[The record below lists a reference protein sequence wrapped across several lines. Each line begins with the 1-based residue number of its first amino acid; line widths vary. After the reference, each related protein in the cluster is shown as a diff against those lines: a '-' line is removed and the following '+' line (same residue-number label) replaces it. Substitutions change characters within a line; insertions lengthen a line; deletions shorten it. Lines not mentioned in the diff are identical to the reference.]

1 MISVRRLGI
10 ALVAIGVVLSAV
22 YATGAFDSMTASRTA
37 TVNVAGDASGY
48 LGLQPAPGPNGK
60 YATDKNGKLRVAVD
74 ETADAAGAGVNA
86 HSTARLA
93 NVFTVTNQGTAPV
106 ALWFS
111 ETDDAVTLER
121 GTTKKPIEGSGNAV
135 ALDPGSTV
143 SVTLAIDASET
154 GPETTFRPL
163 LSLHASSDL
172 STVSANSSG
181 SGQVSGP
188 SGDPSGGE
196 GTARPESVDPVAGNG
211 SKSSDS
217 KATPPPEEE
226 TVSFGPLEIKESD
239 AQAFEDGLLYGEVG
253 MPGGVAP
260 KDTAS
265 SPYYMLA
272 QFAIGFVPGLGDFAD
287 ARDAI
292 QSGLKGDVAG
302 MVLSG
307 AAAIPGL
314 GFAAD
319 GTKLVDFTKDWI
331 KRFSSKTKAL
341 SKAFAKHVATHM
353 PDKQVIQL
361 LDLFSGGRASE
372 LQESGKSVDEIIELA
387 ENGALK
393 KDPKKKKE
401 LVADGGQPISTIKDK
416 IGNGK
421 FVDDD
426 LTDENYKHISEH
438 GDPDKTILATRPKKQ
453 RIKNGQV
460 VWLEKGSNDGGWMH
474 IKNRHIKGELGIEDK
489 KITSLFPMGQTVK
502 GEKMPDKISENKL
515 KNMVI
520 DAVKNEKGKS
530 AIYDNIEY
538 TFYPSKNGYPDS
550 GIKEMTVKVDED
562 GKIIS
567 AYPEEGPAVKK
578 WVAGLNNGN
587 GGFLNE

>member
-163 LSLHASSDL
+163 LSLHGSSDL
-172 STVSANSSG
+172 DTVSASG
-181 SGQVSGP
+181 GASGQASD
-188 SGDPSGGE
+188 SAGDPSDGE
-196 GTARPESVDPVAGNG
+196 GTPRPESVDPVAGNG
-211 SKSSDS
+211 SKPSDS

-239 AQAFEDGLLYGEVG
+239 AQAFKDGLLYGEVG

-260 KDTAS
+260 KDTSS

-372 LQESGKSVDEIIELA
+372 LKESGKSVDEIIELA
-387 ENGALK
+387 EKGSLK
-393 KDPKKKKE
+393 KDPNEGKK
-401 LVADGGQPISTIKDK
+401 LVADGGSSKTYKGASTKKINDK
-416 IGNGK
+416 IDKIHKYKSSKLTSKIDKSDISNAGK
-421 FVDDD
+421 DSD
-426 LTDENYKHISEH
+426 
-438 GDPDKTILATRPKKQ
+438 GDTILLLDTNKWNPDKTNLVQTP
-453 RIKNGQV
+453 
-460 VWLEKGSNDGGWMH
+460 GW
-474 IKNRHIKGELGIEDK
+474 RHIIARHVHQDSKYYK
-489 KITSLFPMGQTVK
+489 KFKRRDGYPTEPARKAGHSKDPPTMFP
-502 GEKMPDKISENKL
+502 
-515 KNMVI
+515 KNMKPDEIKSLIMVSAKKG
-520 DAVKNEKGKS
+520 DVVKDHD
-530 AIYDNIEY
+530 Y
-538 TFYPSKNGYPDS
+538 
-550 GIKEMTVKVDED
+550 
-562 GKIIS
+562 
-567 AYPEEGPAVKK
+567 VKK
-578 WVAGLNNGN
+578 NSVVHT
-587 GGFLNE
+587 EKQ